1 MNSCNTSDP
10 EGLLGYRALA
20 VRRCTRVCD
29 SLRARAA
36 MAGDDRHSTTTV
48 PSSDMYQQSR
58 HKDAV
63 TDTR

>member
-10 EGLLGYRALA
+10 EGLLGYLALA

-29 SLRARAA
+29 SLRARA
-36 MAGDDRHSTTTV
+36 MAEEDRHSITTV
-48 PSSDMYQQSR
+48 PSSDISQQSR